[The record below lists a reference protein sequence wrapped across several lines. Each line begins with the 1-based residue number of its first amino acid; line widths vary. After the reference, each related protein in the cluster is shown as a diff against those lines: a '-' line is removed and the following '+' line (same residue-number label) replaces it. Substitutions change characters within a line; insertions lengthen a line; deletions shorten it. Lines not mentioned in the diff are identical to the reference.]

1 MLEPVCSPAAPLP
14 MPPSTDVLA
23 DKNARELVEARAKQ
37 LQAYVSA
44 ALRLVQR
51 LGAPPVTYGTSL
63 PYPPDPHSLSAW
75 PGALQLS
82 TFRPCRH
89 SVILL

>member
-1 MLEPVCSPAAPLP
+1 

-51 LGAPPVTYGTSL
+51 LGAPPVTYGTPF
-63 PYPPDPHSLSAW
+63 PYPLYPHSLSAW

-82 TFRPCRH
+82 PFPYPLYPHSLLVWSSALQLSMFRP
-89 SVILL
+89 

>member
-1 MLEPVCSPAAPLP
+1 

-63 PYPPDPHSLSAW
+63 PYPPDPHSLLIGSSAHCSF
-75 PGALQLS
+75 LRS
-82 TFRPCRH
+82 DH
-89 SVILL
+89 VILSILL

>member
-1 MLEPVCSPAAPLP
+1 

-51 LGAPPVTYGTSL
+51 LGAPPVTYGTPS
-63 PYPPDPHSLSAW
+63 PYPPIPLTLTLFLIGSSAHCSF
-75 PGALQLS
+75 LRS
-82 TFRPCRH
+82 DH
-89 SVILL
+89 VILSILL

>member
-1 MLEPVCSPAAPLP
+1 MALG
-14 MPPSTDVLA
+14 T
-23 DKNARELVEARAKQ
+23 VEARAKQ

-63 PYPPDPHSLSAW
+63 PIPLTLTLFLIGSSAHYSF
-75 PGALQLS
+75 LRS
-82 TFRPCRH
+82 DH
-89 SVILL
+89 VILSILL